1 MPSNKEYNVKINRL
15 KNTRKMT
22 RTMKLVSMSKLIKA
36 QEAQR
41 RAKLYENR
49 LKDLISRLAATLN
62 VSAHPL
68 LQSNTKAKKALVFL
82 ITSDRGLAGGF
93 NNNLIRFVNNW
104 ANQNKTTYEKIDFS
118 FAGRR
123 GFTFFKSRFDVK
135 NNYIG
140 MTARPDFTNARKIG
154 EELSQI
160 FLSGEYTEVFIAY
173 NRFNSPL
180 SQTPIIEKLLPIETK
195 PLLYPNEKIP
205 SDYIYEPKAEEV
217 ISFIIPKYLFF
228 TIYYL
233 LLENSAGEH
242 GARMTAMESA
252 TKNAEELIG
261 SLTLQR
267 NRARQA
273 AITGELMEIIA
284 GAEALN
290 H

>member
-1 MPSNKEYNVKINRL
+1 MPSNKEYNVKLNRL

-41 RAKLYENR
+41 RARLYEDR

-62 VSAHPL
+62 VTTHPL
-68 LQSNTKAKKALVFL
+68 FRANTTQKQALVL
-82 ITSDRGLAGGF
+82 LVTSDRGLAGGF
-93 NNNLIRFVNNW
+93 NNNLIRFVNTWISENK
-104 ANQNKTTYEKIDFS
+104 ANYENIQFS

-123 GFTFFKSRFDVK
+123 GFMFFRNRYRVK
-135 NNYIG
+135 NNYLG
-140 MTARPDFTNARKIG
+140 VTAKPDFTSAAKIG
-154 EELSQI
+154 NDLSEV
-160 FLSGEYTEVFIAY
+160 FLSGEYSDIYIAY
-173 NRFNSPL
+173 NKFNSAL
-180 SQTPIIEKLLPIETK
+180 SQTPVIEKILPIESK
-195 PLLYPNEKIP
+195 PLLYPNAKIP
-205 SDYIYEPKAEEV
+205 SDYTFEPKAEEV
-217 ISFIIPKYLFF
+217 LSFLVPKYLFF
-228 TIYYL
+228 TIYYT

-261 SLTLQR
+261 HLTLMR

>member
-41 RAKLYENR
+41 RAKLYEDR
-49 LKDLISRLAATLN
+49 LRDLISRLAATLN
-62 VSAHPL
+62 MSTHPL
-68 LQSNTKAKKALVFL
+68 LQPNTKSKKALVLL
-82 ITSDRGLAGGF
+82 ITSERGLAGGF

-104 ANQNKTTYEKIDFS
+104 VTQNTKNFENIQFS

-123 GFTFFKSRFDVK
+123 GFMFFRNRFEVK
-135 NNYIG
+135 MNYVNV
-140 MTARPDFTNARKIG
+140 TAKPDFTHAREIG
-154 EELSQI
+154 EDMSKI
-160 FLSGEYTEVFIAY
+160 FLNGEYSDIFIAY
-173 NRFNSPL
+173 NKFNSPL
-180 SQTPIIEKLLPIETK
+180 SQTPLIERILPIDSK

-205 SDYIYEPKAEEV
+205 TDYIYEPQAEN
-217 ISFIIPKYLFF
+217 IIAALIPKYLYF
-228 TIYYL
+228 TVYYT

-252 TKNAEELIG
+252 TKNAEDLIDR
-261 SLTLQR
+261 LTLMR

-273 AITGELMEIIA
+273 SITGELMEIIA